1 MSGGC
6 NEVPA
11 YVRGLVVP
19 RPTIDDPDR
28 LVHCIRAPWRR
39 PLAAQLSVNPVVG
52 PMEWAGVRRHPAVHE
67 SMDRARNWGST
78 MIIQLNRMESD
89 PSRVIQCRRTRATP
103 AGVDSRPGQQLMLYH
118 PDQDYRFAGAFLLA
132 MFTALS
138 LFVLFL
144 GVMAWEATGCWAL
157 GVYPF
162 ATGSMST
169 WIFGRA
175 TVRFAV
181 TGRRGARGD
190 WWLRLSS
197 TGSRSTTD

>member
-1 MSGGC
+1 M
-6 NEVPA
+6 
-11 YVRGLVVP
+11 
-19 RPTIDDPDR
+19 T
-28 LVHCIRAPWRR
+28 
-39 PLAAQLSVNPVVG
+39 
-52 PMEWAGVRRHPAVHE
+52 
-67 SMDRARNWGST
+67 
-78 MIIQLNRMESD
+78 IQLNRVESD
-89 PSRVIQCRRTRATP
+89 PSRVKQRRRTRATP
-103 AGVDSRPGQQLMLYH
+103 AGVDSRPGHQLMLYY

-197 TGSRSTTD
+197 TGFEVNDRLGRVSQ

>member
-1 MSGGC
+1 
-6 NEVPA
+6 
-11 YVRGLVVP
+11 
-19 RPTIDDPDR
+19 
-28 LVHCIRAPWRR
+28 
-39 PLAAQLSVNPVVG
+39 
-52 PMEWAGVRRHPAVHE
+52 
-67 SMDRARNWGST
+67 
-78 MIIQLNRMESD
+78 MIIQLNRVESD
-89 PSRVIQCRRTRATP
+89 PSRVKQCRRTRATP
-103 AGVDSRPGQQLMLYH
+103 AGVDSRPGQQLMLCY

-197 TGSRSTTD
+197 TGFEVNDRLAEPRRHRGTEIDKFLLVASREGYDDGNLTMITVFGFSPARPNAVVGSRPSIGP